1 MRNLLYFPIIAALF
15 LGGCGKKDQ
24 PAGRG
29 AQNSQVVTDSVSAN
43 AAAMPATHATVSV
56 STPVLQPILTAW
68 QEGHTEEAVEL
79 FAKADW
85 SARPIFPQGM
95 AVGLNEAQFKAMSDA
110 DRQLRN
116 NEMLAQLDVLK
127 QLATAVNAA
136 GDQAASKGDNLRA
149 RQCYE
154 SLKQFGAA
162 LSNPQAQQLLQMV
175 GQVSRN
181 MGEQGLGRLKT

>member
-1 MRNLLYFPIIAALF
+1 MRNLFHFPVIVAVL
-15 LGGCGKKDQ
+15 LCGCGKKDQ
-24 PAGRG
+24 TAGG
-29 AQNSQVVTDSVSAN
+29 DAQNSQVVTDTASASTT
-43 AAAMPATHATVSV
+43 AMPATQSTVSV

-68 QEGHTEEAVEL
+68 QEGHTAEAVGL

-95 AVGLNEAQFKAMSDA
+95 AVGLNDAQFKAMSDA

-136 GDQAASKGDNLRA
+136 GDQAASKGDNVRA

-162 LSNPQAQQLLQMV
+162 LSDPQAQQLLQMV

-181 MGEQGLGRLKT
+181 MGEQGLNRIKT